1 MLCNSFTW
9 YANAHVYTLYL
20 KPSIRA
26 KVAFLWD
33 RFSICSDDH
42 QIRIWDQAGQI
53 GLGLSQVIL
62 HPIHIPFQSDRERE
76 RWRREE
82 RGIREKNK
90 AMEKVIYTCMLYVV
104 CCISCVYCLISCC
117 VRFLGSL
124 FCAYRLVSY
133 MFSLKCEPSYDC
145 HWPHSLDW
153 VIHSKTV
160 MSTKRFYYM
169 PTLIILFICC
179 DVLPMLSRTLSWQS
193 MVDTVQHNIFYTKW
207 LFNTCTTQYTMK
219 LTYC

>member
-1 MLCNSFTW
+1 
-9 YANAHVYTLYL
+9 
-20 KPSIRA
+20 
-26 KVAFLWD
+26 
-33 RFSICSDDH
+33 
-42 QIRIWDQAGQI
+42 
-53 GLGLSQVIL
+53 
-62 HPIHIPFQSDRERE
+62 
-76 RWRREE
+76 
-82 RGIREKNK
+82 
-90 AMEKVIYTCMLYVV
+90 
-104 CCISCVYCLISCC
+104 
-117 VRFLGSL
+117 
-124 FCAYRLVSY
+124 

-219 LTYC
+219 LTYFKLFLFLTIASSRECSIFDPALAPAHTLTLMDLSNQRSWIWPCHRDSARAWKSCDELHTWNCNVIINFVCISLNIFIDFENSINRCSVSQSLNSEHDTSYTVA